1 MIPNV
6 QLAIPTL
13 ETERLTLRP
22 FREDDVA
29 AFFELSQDPDV
40 VRYVGDRKVP
50 TLQEAWRGVAAWIGH
65 WALRGYGQWAIEE
78 RGSGRL
84 IGRAGIINP
93 ADWPGPEV
101 GYLLGRAWWGHG
113 YATEAARAAMDW
125 GFREIGFDELISLID
140 PANRASI
147 AVATRLGETL
157 RDEIELW
164 GHSVRRYAIT
174 RQAWQAQVAE

>member
-1 MIPNV
+1 MIPDV

-22 FREDDVA
+22 LNEADATALFDV
-29 AFFELSQDPDV
+29 SQDPDV
-40 VRYVGDRKVP
+40 VRFVGDRHVP
-50 TLQEAWRGVAAWIGH
+50 TLQEAWRAVAGWIGH

-78 RGSGRL
+78 RASGRF

-101 GYLLGRAWWGHG
+101 GYLLGRPWWGRG
-113 YATEAARAAMDW
+113 YATEAASAAMDW
-125 GFREIGFDELISLID
+125 GFREIGFEDLISLID
-140 PANRASI
+140 PANTASI

-157 RDEIELW
+157 RRETEVM
-164 GHSVRRYAIT
+164 GHHVLLCGIGRAD
-174 RQAWQAQVAE
+174 WQARHG

>member
-1 MIPNV
+1 MD
-6 QLAIPTL
+6 LAIPTI

-22 FREDDVA
+22 MREADA
-29 AFFELSQDPDV
+29 TALFEISQEPEV
-40 VRYVGDRKVP
+40 VRFVGDRHVP
-50 TLQEAWRGVAAWIGH
+50 TLQETWRMVAAWIGH

-78 RGSGRL
+78 RASGRF

-101 GYLLGRAWWGHG
+101 GYLLGRPWWGRG

-125 GFREIGFDELISLID
+125 GFHEIGFTDLISLID
-140 PANRASI
+140 PLNHASI

-157 RDEIELW
+157 RGETEIM
-164 GHSVRRYAIT
+164 GHHVLVYGIT
-174 RQAWQAQVAE
+174 RAEWQGMQG